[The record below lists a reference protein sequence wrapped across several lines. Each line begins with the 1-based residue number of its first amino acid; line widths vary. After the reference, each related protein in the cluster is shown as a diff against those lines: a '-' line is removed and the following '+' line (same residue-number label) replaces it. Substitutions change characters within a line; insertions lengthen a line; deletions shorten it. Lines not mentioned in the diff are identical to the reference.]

1 MDSAIMAANEKQ
13 DFVTQDWEER
23 DLYLRRQMAIMD
35 YNSGMNGAR
44 REGRMEAQLEI
55 ARNALAEG
63 STPQFVQKI
72 TGLSLDEIEKL

>member
-13 DFVTQDWEER
+13 DFVTQEWEER

-35 YNSGMNGAR
+35 YNSGMDGAR

-55 ARNALAEG
+55 ARNALANEL
-63 STPQFVQKI
+63 PIEVIQKI

>member
-13 DFVTQDWEER
+13 DFVTQEWEER

-35 YNSGMNGAR
+35 YNSGMDGAR
-44 REGRMEAQLEI
+44 REGKLEV
-55 ARNALAEG
+55 ARNAMAKGLPVE
-63 STPQFVQKI
+63 VIIDI